1 MTAFPTCNAG
11 SCSVVS
17 MLQATNETY
26 AACGIPI
33 RDQTRTL
40 IGPVASI
47 GALALLMVVM
57 RLVDRATSAQAQLGW
72 DDLLIGLSG
81 VSTATNAAYS
91 LLGMY

>member
-1 MTAFPTCNAG
+1 
-11 SCSVVS
+11 

-33 RDQTRTL
+33 RDQTNNL

-47 GALALLMVVM
+47 GALAFMMVIM
-57 RLVDRATSAQAQLGW
+57 RIADRAISAQVQLGW

-81 VSTATNAAYS
+81 VSVEPVPPPFTLPSY
-91 LLGMY
+91 